1 MTTTLRNMMAS
12 TNLECRS
19 SVTYCFDEHSC
30 QGRTKKS
37 SNALEE
43 QIIPHFLTQNDENE
57 SHYAKYHLFILFM
70 VMVLVRIMFM
80 VFDHLSRSHDAK
92 GRWEEVEAE
101 NRDKQWGGGCY
112 PCLGAFLL
120 VQMD

>member
-1 MTTTLRNMMAS
+1 MLAIININTTALTKVMTTTLRNIMAS

-37 SNALEE
+37 SNALGE
-43 QIIPHFLTQNDENE
+43 QTCLHDGEKETSRDPIFASCINYRLLLAMCP
-57 SHYAKYHLFILFM
+57 M
-70 VMVLVRIMFM
+70 VM

-92 GRWEEVEAE
+92 GRWEEVETE
-101 NRDKQWGGGCY
+101 NRDK
-112 PCLGAFLL
+112 
-120 VQMD
+120 